1 MRTYLLMAMAL
12 LGGLTSNLLADGPAT
27 SVVSAEQV
35 MSELMAIPARQIP
48 NQLLANAQGI
58 VIVPNVLKIGFVAGA
73 RRGHGVVM
81 VRDAD
86 GEWSLPQFL
95 TLTGG
100 SVGWQA
106 GIQNTDVVL
115 VFTTRKGVER
125 LMKGEFTIGVDASAS
140 AGPVG
145 RETAVGTNSN
155 LQSEVYSYS
164 RSRGLF
170 LGVSLDGTALE
181 IDHPSHQFY
190 YGTPTGQLPS
200 RVPAAAASLRHLL
213 AELTPKGHAAPD
225 NQTPGVG
232 TDSGHAPAISPKLIE
247 ATRRSLLQSE
257 GHLQAMLSPEWQR
270 YLSLPAEIQQPGAT
284 PTPESLAPALQHFA
298 AVNSAPD
305 YQHLAKRP
313 EFQDTYELLREYQK
327 ALSAN
332 RPTLQLPPPPK

>member
-1 MRTYLLMAMAL
+1 MRKYLWLAVAL

-155 LQSEVYSYS
+155 LQSEVYS
-164 RSRGLF
+164 
-170 LGVSLDGTALE
+170 
-181 IDHPSHQFY
+181 
-190 YGTPTGQLPS
+190 
-200 RVPAAAASLRHLL
+200 
-213 AELTPKGHAAPD
+213 
-225 NQTPGVG
+225 
-232 TDSGHAPAISPKLIE
+232 
-247 ATRRSLLQSE
+247 
-257 GHLQAMLSPEWQR
+257 
-270 YLSLPAEIQQPGAT
+270 
-284 PTPESLAPALQHFA
+284 
-298 AVNSAPD
+298 
-305 YQHLAKRP
+305 
-313 EFQDTYELLREYQK
+313 
-327 ALSAN
+327 
-332 RPTLQLPPPPK
+332 